1 MIETLLQRV
10 TRIPLHTRCRAY
22 EPQWGHS
29 QSRLRG
35 AGMEFDQL
43 KEYQA
48 GDRIRSINWAATA
61 RRGGTPLMVNTY
73 YEEKELTVMLLVD
86 LSASMDFGS
95 IRLSKKALAAE
106 VSASLVYSAL
116 VTHNRVGFLGFTSQA
131 DLYWPPRSLRAYQR
145 GIPEAI
151 LQAASTRAVAN
162 IEVAVSALEDRLNHP
177 ALVFLMSDF
186 LSDEPQ
192 QFSQALLRLGEQ
204 HDLVVLLVTDPRE
217 RTLPPGNAQIA
228 MRDLETGQV
237 MIYHVSRQNRH
248 AMATMAQARD
258 AQLQQM
264 CRDLGIVH
272 VIVTPQSD
280 YAADLTRV
288 FLGRR
293 RRHTG

>member
-10 TRIPLHTRCRAY
+10 TRIPLRTWCRAY
-22 EPQWGHS
+22 DPRLGRS

-43 KEYQA
+43 KEYQE
-48 GDRIRSINWAATA
+48 GDRIRTINWAATA
-61 RRGGTPLMVNTY
+61 RRGGTPLVVNTY

-95 IRLSKKALAAE
+95 VRLSKKALAAE

-131 DLYWPPRSLRAYQR
+131 DLYWPPRWLRAYQR

-151 LQAASTRAVAN
+151 LQASSTRAVAN
-162 IEVAVSALEDRLNHP
+162 IEAAVSALEDRLKHP

-186 LSDEPQ
+186 LSDDPQ
-192 QFSQALLRLGEQ
+192 QFSQALLRLWGQ
-204 HDLVVLLVTDPRE
+204 HDLIALLITDPRE
-217 RTLPPGNAQIA
+217 STLPPGNAHMA
-228 MRDLETGQV
+228 MRDLETGEV
-237 MIYHVSRQNRH
+237 MVYHFSRQNRH
-248 AMATMAQARD
+248 AMATRAQARY

-264 CRDLGIVH
+264 FRDLGIPYVML
-272 VIVTPQSD
+272 TPQSD
-280 YAADLTRV
+280 YSADLTQV

>member
-10 TRIPLHTRCRAY
+10 TRIPLRTWCRSY
-22 EPQWGHS
+22 DPRLGRS

-43 KEYQA
+43 KEYQE
-48 GDRIRSINWAATA
+48 GDRIRTINWAATA
-61 RRGGTPLMVNTY
+61 RRGGTPLVVNTY

-95 IRLSKKALAAE
+95 VRLSKKALAAE

-116 VTHNRVGFLGFTSQA
+116 ATQHRVGFLGFTSQA
-131 DLYWPPRSLRAYQR
+131 DLYWPPRSSRAYQR

-162 IEVAVSALEDRLNHP
+162 IAAAVDALENRLKHP

-186 LSDEPQ
+186 LSDEWQPCA
-192 QFSQALLRLGEQ
+192 QALRRLGGQ
-204 HDLVVLLVTDPRE
+204 HDLIALLVADPRE
-217 RTLPPGNAQIA
+217 RMLPLGNAQMT
-228 MRDLETGQV
+228 MRDLETGEV
-237 MIYHVSRQNRH
+237 MVYHFSRQNRH
-248 AMATMAQARD
+248 AMATIAQARY

-264 CRDLGIVH
+264 FRDLGITH
-272 VIVTPQSD
+272 VMVTPQSD
-280 YAADLTRV
+280 YVSDLTRV

>member
-10 TRIPLHTRCRAY
+10 TRIPLRTWCRSY
-22 EPQWGHS
+22 DPRLGRS

-43 KEYQA
+43 KEYQQ
-48 GDRIRSINWAATA
+48 GDRIRTINWAATA
-61 RRGGTPLMVNTY
+61 RRGGTPLVVNTY

-95 IRLSKKALAAE
+95 VRLSKKALAAE

-116 VTHNRVGFLGFTSQA
+116 ATQHRVGFLGFTSQA
-131 DLYWPPRSLRAYQR
+131 DLYWPPRSSRAYQR

-162 IEVAVSALEDRLNHP
+162 IAAAVDALEDRLKHP

-186 LSDEPQ
+186 LSDEWQPCA
-192 QFSQALLRLGEQ
+192 QALRRLGGQ
-204 HDLVVLLVTDPRE
+204 HDLIALLVADPRE
-217 RTLPPGNAQIA
+217 RMLPLGNAQMT
-228 MRDLETGQV
+228 MRDLETGEV
-237 MIYHVSRQNRH
+237 MVYHFSRQNRH
-248 AMATMAQARD
+248 AMATIAQARY

-264 CRDLGIVH
+264 FRDLGITH
-272 VIVTPQSD
+272 VMVTPQSD
-280 YAADLTRV
+280 YVSDLTRV

>member
-10 TRIPLHTRCRAY
+10 TRIPLRTWCRAY
-22 EPQWGHS
+22 DPRLGRS

-43 KEYQA
+43 KEYQE
-48 GDRIRSINWAATA
+48 GDRIRTINWAATA
-61 RRGGTPLMVNTY
+61 RRGRNPVVVNTY

-95 IRLSKKALAAE
+95 VRLSKKALAAE

-116 VTHNRVGFLGFTSQA
+116 VTQHRVGFLGFTSQA
-131 DLYWPPRSLRAYQR
+131 DLYWPPRSSRAYQR

-162 IEVAVSALEDRLNHP
+162 IAAAVDALENRLKHP

-186 LSDEPQ
+186 LSDEWQPCA
-192 QFSQALLRLGEQ
+192 QALRRLGGQ
-204 HDLVVLLVTDPRE
+204 HDLIALLVADPRE
-217 RTLPPGNAQIA
+217 SMLPPGNAQMT
-228 MRDLETGQV
+228 MRDLETGEV
-237 MIYHVSRQNRH
+237 MVYHFSRQNRH
-248 AMATMAQARD
+248 AMATIAQARY

-264 CRDLGIVH
+264 FRDLGITH
-272 VIVTPQSD
+272 VMVTPQSD
-280 YAADLTRV
+280 YVSDLTQV

>member
-10 TRIPLHTRCRAY
+10 TRIPLRTWCRAY
-22 EPQWGHS
+22 DPRLGRS

-43 KEYQA
+43 KEYQE
-48 GDRIRSINWAATA
+48 GDRIRAINWAATA
-61 RRGGTPLMVNTY
+61 RRGRSPVVVNTY

-95 IRLSKKALAAE
+95 VRLSKKALAAE

-116 VTHNRVGFLGFTSQA
+116 VTHNRIGFLGFTSQA
-131 DLYWPPRSLRAYQR
+131 DLYWPPRSLWAYQR

-151 LQAASTRAVAN
+151 LQASSTRAAAN
-162 IEVAVSALEDRLNHP
+162 IEAAVSALEDRLKHP
-177 ALVFLMSDF
+177 ALVFFMSDF
-186 LSDEPQ
+186 LSDDPQ
-192 QFSQALLRLGEQ
+192 QFSQALLRLYRR
-204 HDLVVLLVTDPRE
+204 HDLIVLLITDPRE
-217 RTLPPGNAQIA
+217 STLPPGNAQMA
-228 MRDLETGQV
+228 MRDLETGDV
-237 MIYHVSRQNRH
+237 MVYRFSRQNRD
-248 AMATMAQARD
+248 AMATMAQARY

-264 CRDLGIVH
+264 FRDLGITH
-272 VIVTPQSD
+272 VMVTPQSD
-280 YAADLTRV
+280 YPADLTQV

>member
-10 TRIPLHTRCRAY
+10 TRIPLRTWCRSY
-22 EPQWGHS
+22 DPRLGRS

-43 KEYQA
+43 KEYQQ
-48 GDRIRSINWAATA
+48 GDRIRTINWAATA
-61 RRGGTPLMVNTY
+61 RRGGTPLVVNTY

-95 IRLSKKALAAE
+95 VRLSKKALAAE

-116 VTHNRVGFLGFTSQA
+116 ATQHRVGFLGFTSQA
-131 DLYWPPRSLRAYQR
+131 DLYWPPRSSRAYQR

-162 IEVAVSALEDRLNHP
+162 IAAAVDALENRLKHP

-186 LSDEPQ
+186 LSDEWQPCA
-192 QFSQALLRLGEQ
+192 QALRRLGGQ
-204 HDLVVLLVTDPRE
+204 HDLIALLVADPRE
-217 RTLPPGNAQIA
+217 RMLPLGNAQMT
-228 MRDLETGQV
+228 MRDLETGEV
-237 MIYHVSRQNRH
+237 MVYHFSRQNRH
-248 AMATMAQARD
+248 AMATIAQARY

-264 CRDLGIVH
+264 FRDLGITH
-272 VIVTPQSD
+272 VMVTPQSD
-280 YAADLTRV
+280 YVSDLTRV

>member
-10 TRIPLHTRCRAY
+10 TRIPLHTWCRSY
-22 EPQWGHS
+22 DPRLGRS

-43 KEYQA
+43 KEYQE
-48 GDRIRSINWAATA
+48 GDRIRTINWAATA
-61 RRGGTPLMVNTY
+61 RRGGTPLVVNTY

-95 IRLSKKALAAE
+95 VRLSKKALAAE

-116 VTHNRVGFLGFTSQA
+116 ATQHRVGFLGFTSQA
-131 DLYWPPRSLRAYQR
+131 DLYWPPRSSRAYQR

-162 IEVAVSALEDRLNHP
+162 IAAAVDALENRLKHP

-186 LSDEPQ
+186 LSDEWQPCA
-192 QFSQALLRLGEQ
+192 QALRRLGGQ
-204 HDLVVLLVTDPRE
+204 HDLIALLVADPRE
-217 RTLPPGNAQIA
+217 RMLPLGNAQMT
-228 MRDLETGQV
+228 MRDLETGEV
-237 MIYHVSRQNRH
+237 MVYHFSRQNRH
-248 AMATMAQARD
+248 AMATIAQARY

-264 CRDLGIVH
+264 FRDLGITH
-272 VIVTPQSD
+272 VMVTPQSD
-280 YAADLTRV
+280 YVSDLTRV

>member
-10 TRIPLHTRCRAY
+10 TRIPLHTWCRSY
-22 EPQWGHS
+22 DPRLGRS

-43 KEYQA
+43 KEYQQ
-48 GDRIRSINWAATA
+48 GDRIRTINWAATA
-61 RRGGTPLMVNTY
+61 RRGGTPLVVNTY

-95 IRLSKKALAAE
+95 VRLSKKALAAE

-116 VTHNRVGFLGFTSQA
+116 ATQHRVGFLGFTSQA
-131 DLYWPPRSLRAYQR
+131 DLYWPPRSSRAYQR

-162 IEVAVSALEDRLNHP
+162 IAAAVDALENRLKHP

-186 LSDEPQ
+186 LSDEWQPCA
-192 QFSQALLRLGEQ
+192 QALRRLGGQ
-204 HDLVVLLVTDPRE
+204 HDLIALLVADPRE
-217 RTLPPGNAQIA
+217 RMLPLGNAQMT
-228 MRDLETGQV
+228 MRDLETGEV
-237 MIYHVSRQNRH
+237 MVYHFSRQNRH
-248 AMATMAQARD
+248 AMATIAQARY

-264 CRDLGIVH
+264 FRDLGITH
-272 VIVTPQSD
+272 VMVTPQSD
-280 YAADLTRV
+280 YVSDLTRV

>member
-10 TRIPLHTRCRAY
+10 TRIPLRTWCRAY
-22 EPQWGHS
+22 DPRLGRS

-43 KEYQA
+43 KEYQE
-48 GDRIRSINWAATA
+48 GDRIRTINWAATA
-61 RRGGTPLMVNTY
+61 RRGRSPVVVNTY

-95 IRLSKKALAAE
+95 VRLCKKALAAE

-116 VTHNRVGFLGFTSQA
+116 VTHNRIGFLGFTSQA
-131 DLYWPPRSLRAYQR
+131 DLYWPPRSLWAYQR

-151 LQAASTRAVAN
+151 LQASSTRAVAN
-162 IEVAVSALEDRLNHP
+162 IEAAVSALEDRLKHP

-186 LSDEPQ
+186 LSDDPQ
-192 QFSQALLRLGEQ
+192 QFSPALLRLHRR
-204 HDLVVLLVTDPRE
+204 HDLIALLITDPRE
-217 RTLPPGNAQIA
+217 SALPPGSAQMA
-228 MRDLETGQV
+228 MRDLETGEV
-237 MIYHVSRQNRH
+237 MVYHFSRRNRD
-248 AMATMAQARD
+248 AMATAAQARD

-264 CRDLGIVH
+264 FRDLGITH
-272 VIVTPQSD
+272 VRVTPQSD
-280 YAADLTRV
+280 YPADLTQV

>member
-10 TRIPLHTRCRAY
+10 TRIPLHTWCRSY
-22 EPQWGHS
+22 DPRLGRS

-43 KEYQA
+43 KEYQE
-48 GDRIRSINWAATA
+48 GDRIRTINWAATA
-61 RRGGTPLMVNTY
+61 RRGGTPLVVNTY

-95 IRLSKKALAAE
+95 VRLSKKALAAE

-116 VTHNRVGFLGFTSQA
+116 VTQHRVGFLGFTSQA
-131 DLYWPPRSLRAYQR
+131 DLYWPPRSSRAYQR

-162 IEVAVSALEDRLNHP
+162 IAAAVDALENRLKHP

-186 LSDEPQ
+186 LSDEWQPCA
-192 QFSQALLRLGEQ
+192 QALRRLGGQ
-204 HDLVVLLVTDPRE
+204 HDLIALLVADPRE
-217 RTLPPGNAQIA
+217 SMLPPGNAQMT
-228 MRDLETGQV
+228 MRDLETGEV
-237 MIYHVSRQNRH
+237 MVYHFSRQNRH
-248 AMATMAQARD
+248 AMATIAQARY

-264 CRDLGIVH
+264 FRDLGITH
-272 VIVTPQSD
+272 VMVTPQSD
-280 YAADLTRV
+280 YVSDLTQV